1 MKKKIIYSII
11 VISSFY
17 LLMNFASKANANDEI
32 IGIIKS
38 APGESQ
44 ASFIARNSFKS
55 FSCESGTTRVDGVD
69 LNFTS
74 TNSDDVYFAYCVK
87 TNLQPAPVITPI
99 VPVVDTTTVTAT
111 ATATATVT
119 ATAVAT
125 PMVTIPALYGIETQ
139 TVVPVI
145 VQQIQPV
152 ETKTATIEPIKTIIT
167 TQNSV
172 SAITAKAELEGI
184 IMRLK
189 TQIIKIMEMLRKLK

>member
-1 MKKKIIYSII
+1 MKKKIIYSVI

-44 ASFIARNSFKS
+44 ASFVARNSFKS
-55 FSCESGTTRVDGVD
+55 FTCESGTTRVDGVD

-74 TNSDDVYFAYCVK
+74 TSSDDVYFAYCVK
-87 TNLQPAPVITPI
+87 TNIQPAPVITPI
-99 VPVVDTTTVTAT
+99 VPIVDTTTA
-111 ATATATVT
+111 T

-125 PMVTIPALYGIETQ
+125 PAVTIPAPYKIETQ
-139 TVVPVI
+139 TVAPVM

-152 ETKTATIEPIKTIIT
+152 ETKTATIEPVKTTIT
-167 TQNSV
+167 TQSNV
-172 SAITAKAELEGI
+172 SLITAKAELEEI
-184 IMRLK
+184 IIRLK